1 MTGYGRGSAEGEHF
15 AVSVDLKTVNNRFL
29 DVHLRLSGE
38 LSSLEPVIKRQISS
52 RLSRGRV
59 DATVNFERTAQTAYE
74 LNRPLIAGYVTA
86 LREMQKEFS
95 IGGELDINV
104 LARLPGALQPAR
116 DGLGD
121 DVVAG
126 IQKALAEGLDE
137 LERMRAQEGET
148 LRQEMAE
155 RIYLID
161 PLGHFLAQRLDKID
175 ALVPTIESAAA
186 GLVDAYR
193 ARLQKRIGE
202 LLNRNG
208 QVVEIDP
215 ARLAQEVA
223 YLSDRSDVS
232 EEMVRLRSHLTQFR
246 EALSSTGE
254 TGKMLDFLLQEL
266 NREANTTLSKSTD
279 LSIKEAALAIK
290 AEVEKL
296 REQVQ
301 NVE

>member
-1 MTGYGRGSAEGEHF
+1 MKSMTGYGRGSADGEHF
-15 AVSVDLKTVNNRFL
+15 AISVDLKTVNNRFL

-38 LSSLEPVIKRQISS
+38 LSSLEPVIKRQIST

-59 DATVNFERTAQTAYE
+59 DVSINYEKTAQTAYE
-74 LNRPLIAGYVTA
+74 INRPLIAGYVNA
-86 LREMQKEFS
+86 LRNMQSEFN

-104 LARLPGALQPAR
+104 LARLPGALQPSR
-116 DGLGD
+116 EGLSD
-121 DVVAG
+121 AVVAG
-126 IQKALAEGLDE
+126 IEKALTEALDQ
-137 LERMRAQEGET
+137 LEKMRAQEGEA
-148 LRQEMAE
+148 LRMEMAE
-155 RIYLID
+155 RIERIEN
-161 PLGHFLAQRLDKID
+161 
-175 ALVPTIESAAA
+175 LVPIIENAAA

-202 LLNRNG
+202 LLSRNG
-208 QVVEIDP
+208 QLVEIDP
-215 ARLAQEVA
+215 GRLAQEVA

-232 EEMVRLRSHLTQFR
+232 EEMVRLHSHLAQFR
-246 EALSSTGE
+246 EALNSSGE

-279 LSIKEAALAIK
+279 LTIKEAALAIK
-290 AEVEKL
+290 AEVEKI

>member
-1 MTGYGRGSAEGEHF
+1 MKSMTGYGRGSADGEHF

-38 LSSLEPVIKRQISS
+38 LSALEPIIKRQIGS
-52 RLSRGRV
+52 RISRGRV
-59 DATVNFERTAQTAYE
+59 DVTVNFEKTAQTAYE
-74 LNRPLIAGYVTA
+74 LNRPLIAGYVNA
-86 LREMQKEFS
+86 MRDMQKEFN

-116 DGLGD
+116 DGIGD

-126 IQKALAEGLDE
+126 IEKAVAEGLDQ
-137 LERMRAQEGET
+137 LERMRAEEGET
-148 LRQEMAE
+148 LRREMAD
-155 RIYLID
+155 RI
-161 PLGHFLAQRLDKID
+161 DKID

-202 LLNRNG
+202 LLSRNG
-208 QVVEIDP
+208 QLVELDP

-232 EEMVRLRSHLTQFR
+232 EEMVRLRSHLAQFR
-246 EALSSTGE
+246 EALNSSGE

-279 LSIKEAALAIK
+279 LPIKEAALAIK
-290 AEVEKL
+290 AEIEKI